1 MLSIPFNFK
10 AEEMGFRNLGNT
22 ADYMRTPFAGVGVS
36 DAKLRSNPGQ
46 VKRMIRATLRGMDY
60 TREPRNLER
69 VIAYMMEDFK
79 LDRKTA
85 ELSYREIVKAF
96 TRDGTSSDDGVMAEI
111 EFIRTQAKIKGQ
123 VPVGQLV
130 DYTLLKEVLAD
141 VKR

>member
-1 MLSIPFNFK
+1 
-10 AEEMGFRNLGNT
+10 
-22 ADYMRTPFAGVGVS
+22 MRTPFAGVGAS
-36 DAKLRSNPGQ
+36 DTMLRSNPGQ
-46 VKRMIRATLRGMDY
+46 VKRMIRATLKGMDY

-123 VPVGQLV
+123 VPISQLV
-130 DYTLLKEVLAD
+130 DYTLLKEVLSD
-141 VKR
+141 LKR